1 MEKEPQIF
9 SGEKERSTE
18 GLEKIFK
25 YYKGEAHAH
34 SLNSNRS
41 RIGGVDEGRVHRD
54 TRLLQYAEKLGLEF
68 VVFSEHSSNPGNPRE
83 LDEQDEICQALLREQ
98 EGVNSLN
105 KRGHGPKAYS
115 AVEANIFFNEDGEA
129 VIDVP
134 ISILEK
140 KDLVI
145 ASRHNIDSPRD
156 PEKIKESLL
165 LAIDNP
171 NIDIIGHPYRNIEFY
186 AHDFNYFKKYYRE
199 KDPQVYN
206 LLVEMEKTEDWDKVK
221 KIIGKNEI
229 EKDENSEDI
238 LRELNKKFT
247 ELESEYWEAWDE
259 ILDAMEKEGKVFE
272 INLNVFTPSKSFYKK
287 ILEEASK
294 RLGLRFSIV
303 FDFHNLSQA
312 KNFKDKDLESKPLPG
327 AKSPVQINASRKIM
341 DLIKLLEELNIS
353 PDRII
358 NSSENNFSEFINK
371 DKE

>member
-1 MEKEPQIF
+1 MEKETQIF

-18 GLEKIFK
+18 GLEKISK
-25 YYKGEAHAH
+25 YYRGDTHWH
-34 SLNSNRS
+34 SFDSNRS
-41 RIGGVDEGRVHRD
+41 KLGGVDEGRVHRN

-98 EGVNSLN
+98 EEVNDLN

-134 ISILEK
+134 DSVLEK

-145 ASRHNIDSPRD
+145 ASRHGIESSRD

-165 LAIDNP
+165 VAINNP
-171 NIDIIGHPYRNIEFY
+171 NVDIIGHPYRNIEFY
-186 AHDFNYFKKYYRE
+186 PHDFSYFKKYYRE
-199 KDPQVYN
+199 KDPQAYN
-206 LLVEMEKTEDWDKVK
+206 LVVEMEKTEDWDKIK
-221 KIIGKNEI
+221 KIIGK
-229 EKDENSEDI
+229 KDIKKGESNEDI
-238 LRELNKKFT
+238 LNDLNKNFT
-247 ELESEYWEAWDE
+247 ELESKYWESWDE
-259 ILDAMEKEGKVFE
+259 ILDAMEKEEKIFE

-294 RLGLRFSIV
+294 RSGLKFSIV

-312 KNFKDKDLESKPLPG
+312 KNFKDKDLENKPIPG
-327 AKSPVQINASRKIM
+327 AKSPAQKKASQKM
-341 DLIKLLEELNIS
+341 LDLVDLLESLNIS

-358 NSSENNFSEFINK
+358 NSSKNSFSEFINK
-371 DKE
+371 GK